1 MSDERNLV
9 DHYSQ
14 KVKELNELLDSG
26 MLSPS
31 EYEELVEDFKDIE
44 SIREDISDEKN
55 KILAAKIVEAISVLI
70 KVV

>member
-1 MSDERNLV
+1 MTEEQLITK
-9 DHYSQ
+9 YSQ
-14 KVKELNELLDSG
+14 KVRELNELLDSG

>member
-1 MSDERNLV
+1 MSDEQNLV

-14 KVKELNELLDSG
+14 KVKELNELLDTG

-31 EYEELVEDFKDIE
+31 EYEELVGDFKDIE

>member
-1 MSDERNLV
+1 
-9 DHYSQ
+9 
-14 KVKELNELLDSG
+14 

-31 EYEELVEDFKDIE
+31 EYEELVGDFKDIE

>member
-1 MSDERNLV
+1 MSDEQNLV

-14 KVKELNELLDSG
+14 KGKELNELLDSG

>member
-1 MSDERNLV
+1 MSDEQNLV

-31 EYEELVEDFKDIE
+31 EYEELVGDFKDIE